1 VYNHEMR
8 KKRAY
13 IVLLATAA
21 LFLAG
26 CTSLLAKPTATPT
39 STPTK
44 EPTPTAT
51 PEPLAASVN
60 GEGITLA
67 AYQSELQRFQAV
79 PTGTATPVPDDQA
92 KKQVL
97 DDLID
102 QTLLEQGAKKDGYTV
117 DDATLQQHI
126 DALVK
131 QLGSEQALTDWEKAN
146 FYTDQSFRDA
156 LRLQIAAAWERDK
169 IVASVPTTADQ
180 VHARQILVSSSSLA
194 YQIYDQLKAGADF
207 ATLAYEYDPLTGG
220 DLGWFPKGYLT
231 QSAVE
236 DAAFSLQPGQY
247 SDVLQTDFGYQII
260 YVIERDANHP
270 LSTDA
275 LQVLQHQALQNWL
288 QQQSSTAKI
297 ETLVP

>member
-1 VYNHEMR
+1 MST
-8 KKRAY
+8 KRS
-13 IVLLATAA
+13 IVALLIIGL
-21 LFLAG
+21 LFLTG
-26 CTSLLAKPTATPT
+26 CSGLFAKPTATPT
-39 STPTK
+39 PTTV
-44 EPTPTAT
+44 PTPTAT
-51 PEPLAASVN
+51 PEPMAASVN

-67 AYQSELQRFQAV
+67 EFQSELQRFQAS
-79 PTGTATPVPDDQA
+79 PSTTATPVPDDKA

-102 QTLLEQGAKKDGYTV
+102 QALLAQGAKQDGYIV

-131 QLGSEQALTDWEKAN
+131 QLGGDQALSDWETAN
-146 FYTDQSFRDA
+146 FYTDQTFRQA
-156 LRLQIAAAWERDK
+156 LRRQIAAAWERNK
-169 IVASVPTTADQ
+169 IVATVPTTADQ
-180 VHARQILVSSSSLA
+180 VHAKQILVYSSSLA
-194 YQIYDQLKAGADF
+194 NQIYAQLKTGADF
-207 ATLAYEYDPLTGG
+207 ATLANTNDPLTGG

-236 DAAFSLQPGQY
+236 DAAFNLQAGQY

-260 YVIERDANHP
+260 YVIERDAKHP

-288 QQQSSTAKI
+288 QQQRSAAKI